1 MDVDGESCDHPVR
14 ETAIGVLSVKAYIHI
29 SHCQVLGGGRDHQV
43 DITIP
48 DIENVMLLLARKE
61 MLPFLDDS
69 VSSNCSD

>member
-29 SHCQVLGGGRDHQV
+29 SHCLVLGGGRDHQV

-69 VSSNCSD
+69 VSSYCSD